1 MWLSNDCT
9 CVCLCVLYAIYIWK
23 SAFHLWYL
31 LSRIATMFTILQ
43 LHLLH
48 KPKRELETN
57 RVKCTHFVLLKYWNK
72 ITNGLRKVSVLGG
85 EAVVAAYT
93 RGLLCIISCAS
104 FFRLCHIVPFHRT
117 TCTVAK
123 DILNFWWQQIYKH
136 NISLFHVGFNSRSK
150 YFVYYHELKI
160 TWYCCC
166 CFFSIFCTPLYLCL
180 LSFSLS
186 RGIISMWIA
195 RTSCIISLKNN

>member
-9 CVCLCVLYAIYIWK
+9 CVYLCVLYAIYIWK

-104 FFRLCHIVPFHRT
+104 FFRLCHIDPFHRT

-136 NISLFHVGFNSRSK
+136 NISLFH
-150 YFVYYHELKI
+150 
-160 TWYCCC
+160 
-166 CFFSIFCTPLYLCL
+166 IFCL
-180 LSFSLS
+180 LS
-186 RGIISMWIA
+186 WI
-195 RTSCIISLKNN
+195 KNNLILLLLLLLYILHTTIFMLIVVLTVTRNY